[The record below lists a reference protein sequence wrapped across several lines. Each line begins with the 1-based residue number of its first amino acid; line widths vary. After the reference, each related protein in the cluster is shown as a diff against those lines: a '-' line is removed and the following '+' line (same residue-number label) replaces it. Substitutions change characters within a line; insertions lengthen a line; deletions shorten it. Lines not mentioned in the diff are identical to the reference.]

1 MEYVIETHEVS
12 KKYKTRYAVNKV
24 SIRVKKGAIYG
35 LIGRNGAGKTSLIKM
50 LVGLS
55 SKDEGTIKLF
65 GEEDNLKMRSRIGCS
80 IENPCLYPKMS
91 AYENLEYYR
100 KLFGILDKDIVDK
113 TLQIIGLDNV
123 GNKKTR
129 NFSLGMKQRLALGIA
144 LLGNPDVLI
153 LDEPLNGLDPTGIRE
168 LRELF
173 LKLNREKGV
182 TIIISSHIL
191 GELSRVATD
200 YGVIDKGTLVE
211 QFSKEELEHRCRRC
225 IKIKSLDTT
234 KVCAILETKLKTK
247 EYDVLQD
254 GTVRLFEY
262 IEEPEKVNRVLFEHG
277 ASIQSFGAVSE
288 DLEDYFMQLMNQ

>member
-100 KLFGILDKDIVDK
+100 KLFGIVDKDIVDK

-225 IKIKSLDTT
+225 IKIKSPDIT

>member
-65 GEEDNLKMRSRIGCS
+65 GEEDNL
-80 IENPCLYPKMS
+80 
-91 AYENLEYYR
+91 EYYR
-100 KLFGILDKDIVDK
+100 KLFGIVDKDIVDK

-211 QFSKEELEHRCRRC
+211 QFSKEELEHRCRHC